1 MGSSTSL
8 WPHLDVVIV
17 MSAERCSRASL
28 IQRIGRAGRE
38 PGKPAVCIVG
48 TVGAGGE
55 DGDDEDAGEL
65 EEAEEEAAAEP
76 EDNFVRRPIHH
87 LTQDLEPLQVS
98 PYLQPFGLKCP
109 SVEEISFT
117 DRSGCASPYRS
128 LRRLPCSLSA
138 LSRPLLA
145 SLY

>member
-17 MSAERCSRASL
+17 MSTERCSRASL

-38 PGKPAVCIVG
+38 PGKPAVCIVV

-65 EEAEEEAAAEP
+65 EAAEEEADAEP
-76 EDNFVRRPIHH
+76 EENVVRRPIRH
-87 LTQDLEPLQVS
+87 LM
-98 PYLQPFGLKCP
+98 QPWGCP
-109 SVEEISFT
+109 TPSLGFHCFT
-117 DRSGCASPYRS
+117 
-128 LRRLPCSLSA
+128 
-138 LSRPLLA
+138 
-145 SLY
+145 